1 MRKLMILVAL
11 MTLAASATVKAQI
24 QTDPEKRAAEI
35 QQQRDRA
42 TKWVDK
48 LELNDPDKE
57 SRVIEVITTYLM
69 AVRDW
74 HNTHPF
80 TDVPKGINPRTGG
93 KLNKLDRQMIAVSA
107 IPSSVHTA
115 VMEGLRA
122 DLTEEQV
129 EQILDEYTIGKVA
142 FTMQGYREYI
152 LDMTPEEEAYI
163 LEMLKKAR
171 EEAIDYKNN
180 DQISAIF
187 KIYKTQIELWL
198 YQNDRN
204 WRKIYKDWVD
214 RINAAK
220 QE

>member
-1 MRKLMILVAL
+1 LIVLMSLL
-11 MTLAASATVKAQI
+11 TLAVTATVQAQI

-42 TKWVDK
+42 TKWVNK
-48 LELNDPDKE
+48 LELNDPAKE
-57 SRVIEVITTYLM
+57 GRVIEVITTHLL

-80 TDVPKGINPRTGG
+80 TEVPEGINPRTGG
-93 KLNKLDRQMIAVSA
+93 KLNKLDRQMIAVST

-115 VMEGLRA
+115 VMDGLRA
-122 DLTEEQV
+122 DLTEPQV

-142 FTMQGYREYI
+142 FTMQGYRECI
-152 LDMTPEEEAYI
+152 LDMTPEEDASI
-163 LEMLKKAR
+163 MDMLKKAR

-187 KIYKTQIELWL
+187 KIYKTQIEMWL

-204 WRKIYKDWVD
+204 WRKIYKEWVD

-220 QE
+220 QQ